1 MRMNMYIQDE
11 YFWICEDMYIT
22 YLCLFFVPLC
32 FGLLRLGWTS
42 RIHSAAHLTSK
53 APGWLDWVTGQT
65 GAVETCWKCSFS
77 KFQRYIW
84 YVHSPKG
91 VVIVIIKNGSTCSTS
106 WQVKCCF
113 HCRLWH
119 WFGQHYQQC
128 IIWSPSRQHR
138 NGEMRGREVAPALLA
153 AGSEGAGALSF
164 TELFILQTWLHVAYV
179 MLSGWELVEIRS
191 QECQYRPTFC
201 WKVKAIGKHQRMSPT
216 WWCNSSIS
224 NKFLQSCVLSK
235 AVQALQ
241 SQRPSR
247 GFAASVCAT
256 LSPYPR
262 QGQRASCF
270 WNALGGHLT
279 FFPEPVVT
287 ASKPGISWI
296 WSLQGRTSNGM

>member
-1 MRMNMYIQDE
+1 MIWYE
-11 YFWICEDMYIT
+11 YDLNIWWRF
-22 YLCLFFVPLC
+22 LSLC

-42 RIHSAAHLTSK
+42 RIYSAAHLTSK
-53 APGWLDWVTGQT
+53 APGWLPDWTGQT
-65 GAVETCWKCSFS
+65 GAVFHRHFIGIFHMYIVQKVY
-77 KFQRYIW
+77 FQRCSLQLQWSSKTVALVALLGRSSVAFTAAFGI
-84 YVHSPKG
+84 
-91 VVIVIIKNGSTCSTS
+91 GSGSSTS
-106 WQVKCCF
+106 SV
-113 HCRLWH
+113 
-119 WFGQHYQQC
+119 
-128 IIWSPSRQHR
+128 IWSPSRQQWWNAR
-138 NGEMRGREVAPALLA
+138 SRSCSSSV
-153 AGSEGAGALSF
+153 GSWQWGCRSIEF
-164 TELFILQTWLHVAYV
+164 YFILQTWLHVACV

-224 NKFLQSCVLSK
+224 NKFLESCVLSK

-247 GFAASVCAT
+247 GLAASVCAT
-256 LSPYPR
+256 LSPCPR

-279 FFPEPVVT
+279 FFPEPVVI

-296 WSLQGRTSNGM
+296 WSLQVRTSNGM